1 MNFHSLIGNIQ
12 FLLQR
17 HKHFFPWGF
26 AMNGQTAR
34 LEATRQIIYRLK
46 VEKIVETG
54 TFRGTTTEWFSQFD
68 LPVTTIENHDR
79 FYTFAKSRL
88 APYHNVRLKNGSST
102 EVLAK
107 LTEIGQP
114 STSVTLFY
122 LDAHWQNYLPLQA
135 ELVLIFERYSAA
147 VVLID
152 DFKVSDDPGYGY
164 DDYGNGDE
172 LTLRY
177 VQACPLPPLHFFYPS
192 TPSAQETGE
201 KRGWVVL
208 TSNNSLSEQ
217 LEGISL
223 IRKIDPNALELLPS
237 S

>member
-1 MNFHSLIGNIQ
+1 MIGAIQ

-17 HKHFFPWGF
+17 QEHFYPWGF

-46 VEKIVETG
+46 VEKIIETG
-54 TFRGTTTEWFSQFD
+54 TFRGTTTEWFSQFG
-68 LPVTTIENHDR
+68 LPVITIENHDR
-79 FYTFAKSRL
+79 FFAFARSRL
-88 APYHNVRLKNGSST
+88 APRNNVRLEKGSSS
-102 EVLAK
+102 EVLPK
-107 LTEIGQP
+107 LIEIGQP
-114 STSVTLFY
+114 STTVTFFY

-135 ELVLIFERYSAA
+135 ELVLIFKHYSAA

-177 VQACPLPPLHFFYPS
+177 VKACPLPPLRFFYPS
-192 TPSAQETGE
+192 TPSEQETGS

-208 TSNNSLSEQ
+208 TSNNSLSER
-217 LEGISL
+217 LGAISL
-223 IRKIDPNALELLPS
+223 LREFDPNAFEAS
-237 S
+237 D